1 MDMQDSLRII
11 VVDDN
16 KAIHQ
21 DFIKI
26 LTANK
31 QEDDLTALN
40 AQLFG
45 EPSERIDALL
55 PSFQIDT
62 ASQGQ
67 EGVEYIKKAIHE
79 KKPYALAFVDVRM
92 PPGWDGIETIQ
103 HIWELDPD
111 IQVVICTAYSDYT
124 WEETVEKL
132 GQKENLLILK
142 KPFDNIT
149 VRQLACAL
157 TKKWQLLQ
165 ETRQYTA
172 VLEDKVK
179 DRTSSLQQSLSVTRG
194 TLESSVDG
202 ILVIDNE
209 GNVIDCNQ
217 KIKEMWNI
225 PENLLDVK
233 KAEPILEYITT
244 LLEKPDDFITLKNE
258 LMMKH
263 DVIKIEKLKSKSNFI
278 YEFSSQ
284 PYKLDNKVNGRIWSF
299 RDITKRALLE
309 EKLEYQAT
317 HDVLTGL
324 PNRVILND
332 RLRMAIAKCSREKTL
347 FGVLFFDLD
356 RFKLIND
363 SLSHAK
369 GDKIL
374 QEVSRRLADVIRGS
388 DTLARLGGDE
398 FVAVVTSLGDELNIG
413 KVAQKLLDVLRQPLK
428 INDME
433 ILVTSSIGIAIYPRD
448 GDTIDSLLSNA
459 DTAMYRSKELGGS
472 QFQFYTSQLSEYS
485 ISRLELEAELRRAI
499 INEEFFLCY
508 QPQFDLSNKKVVSAE
523 ALIRWN
529 HPKKG
534 VVLPINFIPLAE
546 STGLIVPMGE
556 WVLKTACKENK
567 RWQDMGLSKIRIA
580 VNMASQQFKQPN
592 IVSVIKNALDESGLE
607 AKYLEI
613 ELTENVIVSNL
624 ESINVINEM
633 KQLGVHIAL
642 DDFGTG
648 YSSLGYL
655 KSLPIDRLKIDQSFV
670 QNIDINRGDE
680 VIIQALISMARDLNF
695 DVMAEGVESQK
706 QLDFLKNKMCSEV
719 QGFLFSKPLPNEE
732 MIAYLK
738 KSTK

>member
-1 MDMQDSLRII
+1 M
-11 VVDDN
+11 
-16 KAIHQ
+16 
-21 DFIKI
+21 
-26 LTANK
+26 
-31 QEDDLTALN
+31 
-40 AQLFG
+40 
-45 EPSERIDALL
+45 
-55 PSFQIDT
+55 
-62 ASQGQ
+62 
-67 EGVEYIKKAIHE
+67 
-79 KKPYALAFVDVRM
+79 FVC

-111 IQVVICTAYSDYT
+111 IQIVICTAYSDYT

-157 TKKWQLLQ
+157 TKKWQLMQ
-165 ETRQYTA
+165 ESRQYTA
-172 VLEDKVK
+172 VLEDRVK

-194 TLESSVDG
+194 TLESSADG

-209 GNVIDCNQ
+209 GNVIDYNH

-225 PENLLDVK
+225 PQPLFDAK
-233 KAEPILEYITT
+233 KASDILDYITT
-244 LLEKPDDFITLKNE
+244 QLEKSGEFITLKKE
-258 LMMKH
+258 LMRKN
-263 DVIKIEKLKSKSNFI
+263 DVVRIEKLKSKDNCI
-278 YEFSSQ
+278 YEFYAQ
-284 PYKLDNKVNGRIWSF
+284 PYKLENKLNGRIWSF

-332 RLRMAIAKCSREKTL
+332 HLRLAIAEGSRNNTI

-363 SLSHAK
+363 SLSHAT

-374 QEVSRRLADVIRGS
+374 QEVAKRMSQVIRGS
-388 DTLARLGGDE
+388 DTLVRLGGDE
-398 FVAVVTSLGDELNIG
+398 FVAVITSLKDEISIG
-413 KVAQKLLDVLRQPLK
+413 GVADKLLEALRKPLK
-428 INDME
+428 INNVE
-433 ILVTSSIGIAIYPRD
+433 ILVTSSIGISVFPRD
-448 GDTIDSLLSNA
+448 GDNVDSLLSNA

-472 QFQFYTSQLSEYS
+472 QFQFYTAELGKSSF
-485 ISRLELEAELRRAI
+485 SRLELEAELRRAI

-508 QPQFDLSNKKVVSAE
+508 QPQFDLNTKKVVSAE

-529 HPKKG
+529 HPKQG
-534 VVLPINFIPLAE
+534 EVLPIKFIPLAE
-546 STGLIVPMGE
+546 TTGLIVPIGE

-567 RWQDMGLSKIRIA
+567 RWQDMGLPKIRVA

-592 IVSVIKNALDESGLE
+592 IVSIIKNALDESGLE
-607 AKYLEI
+607 PKYLEI
-613 ELTENVIVSNL
+613 ELTENVIISNL
-624 ESINVINEM
+624 ESINVINEI
-633 KQLGVHIAL
+633 KALGVYIAL

-670 QNIDINRGDE
+670 QNIDVSHGDE
-680 VIIQALISMARDLNF
+680 VIIQALIAMSKDLNF

-706 QLDFLKNKMCSEV
+706 QLDFLKNKMCGEV
-719 QGFLFSKPLPNEE
+719 QGFLFSKPLPTAE
-732 MIAYLK
+732 MVKYLK
-738 KSTK
+738 DKSQE